1 MPEYRITDDTANEV
15 LGLLERDQEDLYAV
29 LGYQLQGIDEPP
41 NRLQI
46 GERVEIPRINL
57 IVSGKRFFEQ
67 ILPKLKKV
75 ICDDW
80 KFCER
85 QNELL
90 GDTEK
95 LVKELI
101 PAVAVG
107 GITVFGALIPQA
119 MLIVVVALA
128 IKYGLKA
135 LCGC

>member
-1 MPEYRITDDTANEV
+1 M
-15 LGLLERDQEDLYAV
+15 LGLLGRDQEDIYAV
-29 LGYQLQGIDEPP
+29 LGYQLRGIDEPP
-41 NRLQI
+41 SRLQI
-46 GERVEIPRINL
+46 GERVEIPKANL
-57 IVSGKRFFEQ
+57 ICNGKKFFEQ
-67 ILPKLKKV
+67 ILPRLKKV
-75 ICDDW
+75 ICEDW

-85 QNELL
+85 QKELL
-90 GDTEK
+90 DDTEK

-101 PAVAVG
+101 PVVAAA